1 MSIPMNFNHGYYV
14 IISIHLSIVFCL
26 NANTYSSFVIQYVYN
41 ASILNMKASG
51 EDIVIEWKG

>member
-1 MSIPMNFNHGYYV
+1 M
-14 IISIHLSIVFCL
+14 FCL

-41 ASILNMKASG
+41 ASVLNMKASG